1 MINTSKKYKKM
12 MSNPIRERA
21 YASVGIGVVN
31 QDAQEDAK
39 ATGVFSYYSQGNI
52 FDTNQLKIDYAAF
65 DERYLKTDGSMYF
78 VPENNELLQLKN
90 NGITSEEYLSQIKV
104 EFSQIY
110 ALKGLTIDFGFAYPT
125 EFEIESANNTFA
137 YLNDKQIFTTE
148 DTFGDT
154 DYLIIR
160 PIKMVGGLQK
170 LRIKSMLM
178 GIGLAYSNV
187 QIQKISLSD
196 FTSAIS
202 EELPSAKLSV
212 NFYDE
217 EERFNVDDESSFIGF
232 LETMQK
238 INLSFGVTLE
248 DETVEWNH
256 IATMYLKSWKSQKG
270 TVSISAT
277 DRLSQMNDT
286 YSLGNKIYKRTA
298 YEEAESIFLDAG
310 LEPDEYYIDEY
321 LNDVE
326 LNNPMPK
333 GTHKSCL
340 QLLANACRCI
350 IKQDRNGKTVIKA
363 NFANVL
369 DPSDLQVE
377 TNGIAPW
384 SKPANI
390 LYGSNIVY
398 SEFAQNFIPSD
409 GTMYFLPEDSNYL
422 ETSYVSDQTAN
433 ENGMFEI
440 NPKITLTMPAAY
452 SYYNVSILFDGN
464 VPEEVIVHTYNENTL
479 LESTQFNN
487 LEKESVLIHDFLNFN
502 KIVFEFTKGYPLNRV
517 LVNQISF
524 GDLTDYKLTR
534 DLMTKNPVGYKE
546 KRVKAIQVKLY
557 TFVNNEKNEP
567 QEVKDEIYYIKTIG
581 DVGETKTLKNPLIS
595 DENHAE
601 IVGEW
606 IGNYYANNISYD
618 VEYRGEPRIEASDI
632 IYMESEKINNLQVEI
647 TNHTL
652 NYNGAFSGSL
662 ELRRALKMMGG

>member
-52 FDTNQLKIDYAAF
+52 FDTNQSKIDYAAF
-65 DERYLKTDGSMYF
+65 DEKYLKTDGSMYF

-90 NGITSEEYLSQIKV
+90 NGITAGEYLFPIKI
-104 EFSQIY
+104 EFSKIY
-110 ALKGLTIDFGFAYPT
+110 ALKGLTIDFGFSYPT
-125 EFEIESANNTFA
+125 EFEIESKNNTFA

-170 LRIKSMLM
+170 LRIKSILM

-187 QIQKISLSD
+187 QIQKISLGD
-196 FTSAIS
+196 FVSAIS
-202 EELPSAKLSV
+202 EELPSAKLNV
-212 NFYDE
+212 TFYDE

-270 TVSISAT
+270 TVSLSAT

-298 YEEAESIFLDAG
+298 YQEAESIFLDAG
-310 LEPDEYYIDEY
+310 LKPDEYYIDEY

-350 IKQDRNGKTVIKA
+350 IKQDRYGKIIIKA
-363 NFANVL
+363 NFANVIE
-369 DPSDLQVE
+369 PEDLQVE
-377 TNGIAPW
+377 TNGVAPW
-384 SKPANI
+384 SKPQNI

-433 ENGMFEI
+433 ESGMFET

-464 VPEEVIVHTYNENTL
+464 VPEELIVHTYNENTL
-479 LESTQFNN
+479 LESTRFNN
-487 LEKESVLIHDFLNFN
+487 LEKESVLIHEFLNFN
-502 KIVFEFTKGYPLNRV
+502 RIVFEFTKGYPLNRV

-546 KRVKAIQVKLY
+546 KRVKSIQVKLY
-557 TFVNNEKNEP
+557 TFANNEKNEP
-567 QEVKDEIYYIKTIG
+567 QEVKDEVYYIKTIG

-595 DENHAE
+595 DANHAE

>member
-21 YASVGIGVVN
+21 YASVGIGIIN
-31 QDAQEDAK
+31 QDAQEDAT
-39 ATGVFSYYSQGNI
+39 ASGNFLYYSQGNI
-52 FDTNQLKIDYAAF
+52 FNTNQLKIDYATL
-65 DERYLKTDGSMYF
+65 DEKYFKTDGSMCF

-90 NGITSEEYLSQIKV
+90 NGITTEESLSQIKV
-104 EFSQIY
+104 EFSKVY

-125 EFEIESANNTFA
+125 EFEIESANNTFT

-154 DYLIIR
+154 TYLVIR
-160 PIKMVGGLQK
+160 PIRMIGGSQR
-170 LRIKSMLM
+170 LRIKSILM
-178 GIGLAYSNV
+178 GIGLVYTNA

-202 EELPSAKLSV
+202 EELPSEKLNIS
-212 NFYDE
+212 FYDE
-217 EERFNVDDESSFIGF
+217 EEKFDVDDETSFIGF

-238 INLSFGVTLE
+238 INLSFGMTLA
-248 DETVEWNH
+248 DGTVEWNH
-256 IATMYLKSWKSQKG
+256 IDTMYLQSWKSQKG
-270 TVSISAT
+270 TVAITAT
-277 DRLSQMNDT
+277 DRLSQMKDT

-298 YEEAESIFLDAG
+298 YQEAESIFLDAG
-310 LEPDEYYIDEY
+310 FKQDEYYIDEY

-350 IKQDRNGKTVIKA
+350 IKQDRYGKTVIKA

-369 DPSDLQVE
+369 EPSDLQVE
-377 TNGIAPW
+377 TNGAAPW
-384 SKPANI
+384 SKPKNI

-398 SEFAQNFIPSD
+398 SEFTQNFIPSD
-409 GTMYFLPEDSNYL
+409 GTMYFLPENSNYL
-422 ETSYVSDQTAN
+422 ETSYVSKQIAN
-433 ENGMFEI
+433 ENGLFET
-440 NPKITLTMPAAY
+440 NPSITLTLPAAY
-452 SYYNVSILFDGN
+452 SYYNVSVLFDGN
-464 VPEEVIVHTYNENTL
+464 VPDELIIHTYNQDTL
-479 LESTQFNN
+479 LESTRFDS
-487 LEKESVLIHDFLNFN
+487 LEKESVLVHEFLNFN
-502 KIVFEFTKGYPLNRV
+502 KMVFEFTKGYPLNRV

-524 GDLTDYKLTR
+524 GDLTDYNLTK
-534 DLMTKNPVGYKE
+534 DLMTKNPVGYRE
-546 KRVKAIQVKLY
+546 KRVKAVQVKLY

-567 QEVKDEIYYIKTIG
+567 QEVKDDVYYTKTIG
-581 DVGETKTLKNPLIS
+581 DVGDTKTLQNPLIHDAS
-595 DENHAE
+595 HAE

-606 IGNYYANNISYD
+606 LGNYYANNIAYS
-618 VEYRGEPRIEASDI
+618 VEYRGEPRIESSDI
-632 IYMESEKINNLQVEI
+632 IYMESEKLKNLQAEI
-647 TNHTL
+647 TSHTL

>member
-52 FDTNQLKIDYAAF
+52 FDTNQSKIDYAVF
-65 DERYLKTDGSMYF
+65 DEKYFKTDGSMYF

-90 NGITSEEYLSQIKV
+90 SGITTEEYLSSIKI
-104 EFSQIY
+104 EFSKIY

-125 EFEIESANNTFA
+125 EFEIESANNTFL
-137 YLNDKQIFTTE
+137 YSNDKQIFTTE

-154 DYLIIR
+154 DYLIVR

-170 LRIKSMLM
+170 LRIKSILM

-196 FTSAIS
+196 FASAIS
-202 EELPSAKLSV
+202 EELPSEKLNV
-212 NFYDE
+212 TFYDE
-217 EERFNVDDESSFIGF
+217 EERFNVDDDSSFIGF

-277 DRLSQMNDT
+277 DRLAQMNDT

-298 YEEAESIFLDAG
+298 YQEAESIFLDAG

-350 IKQDRNGKTVIKA
+350 IKQDRNGKIIIKA

-369 DPSDLQVE
+369 EPEDLQVE
-377 TNGIAPW
+377 TNGVAPW
-384 SKPANI
+384 SKPKNI

-398 SEFAQNFIPSD
+398 SELAQNFISSD

-433 ENGMFEI
+433 EDGLFET
-440 NPKITLTMPAAY
+440 NPRITLTMPAAY
-452 SYYNVSILFDGN
+452 SYYNVSIMFDGN
-464 VPEEVIVHTYNENTL
+464 VPEELIVHTYNENTL

-487 LEKESVLIHDFLNFN
+487 LEKESVLIHEFLNFN

-546 KRVKAIQVKLY
+546 KRVKSIQVKLY

-567 QEVKDEIYYIKTIG
+567 QEVKDEVYFIKNIG

-595 DENHAE
+595 DANHAE

-662 ELRRALKMMGG
+662 ELRKALKMMGG